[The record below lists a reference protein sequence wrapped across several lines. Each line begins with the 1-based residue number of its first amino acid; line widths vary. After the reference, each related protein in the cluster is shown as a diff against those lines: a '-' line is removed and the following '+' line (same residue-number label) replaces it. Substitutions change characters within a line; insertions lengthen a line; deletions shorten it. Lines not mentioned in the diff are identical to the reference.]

1 MEIYEKIKDTTNHG
15 ATLFRGTG
23 LYNGE
28 ERDMIYSVISGDQVK
43 QITRAAHEIDPH
55 AFINIL
61 KTDQVAGNFYR
72 RPHD

>member
-1 MEIYEKIKDTTNHG
+1 
-15 ATLFRGTG
+15 
-23 LYNGE
+23 
-28 ERDMIYSVISGDQVK
+28 MIYSVISGDQVK
-43 QITRAAHEIDPH
+43 QITRAVHEIDPH

>member
-1 MEIYEKIKDTTNHG
+1 
-15 ATLFRGTG
+15 
-23 LYNGE
+23 
-28 ERDMIYSVISGDQVK
+28 MIYSVIAGDQVK
-43 QITRAAHEIDPH
+43 QVTREVRDIDPR